1 MLFFFWPHP
10 AAARR
15 STQTLRRSPT
25 LRAVCFASL
34 ATDALESKLRTAQA
48 QRGRVEATALVRQ
61 GLGRTD
67 GAIED
72 GSSPLCLAARGELAD
87 GFDIV
92 LELVYYGAP
101 VDGTRTDGLRPR
113 NFAAEAE
120 NVAIVDLLVRSG
132 ADISPSSPP
141 EHFTHGETAKRIALK
156 EVQ

>member
-10 AAARR
+10 AAGRR
-15 STQTLRRSPT
+15 STQTLRRSAT

-34 ATDALESKLRTAQA
+34 ATDDLESKFRTALA

-67 GAIED
+67 EAFAD
-72 GSSPLCLAARGELAD
+72 GSSPLCRAARDELAD

-92 LELVYYGAP
+92 PELVFYRAP

-113 NFAAEAE
+113 NFAAEAD
-120 NVAIVDLLVRSG
+120 NVAVVDLLVRSG
-132 ADISPSSPP
+132 ADISLPSPP